1 VLPCEAGGVSDTPT
15 YKILT
20 HPISNI
26 SAQILT
32 LITIPVPNIKFYI
45 NISKTPQ
52 ILTNPIHINFTNF
65 HIFAIIY
72 VVCHT
77 MSHNMPKENIFEEF
91 IKLKTSKKTSFT
103 EQDYWFIFNN
113 YPTRNITTKSI
124 AERLKTSPRTIQ
136 RIIRDIE
143 KFSGNTLKIQRTKTE
158 SNKLIVKNI

>member
-1 VLPCEAGGVSDTPT
+1 
-15 YKILT
+15 
-20 HPISNI
+20 
-26 SAQILT
+26 
-32 LITIPVPNIKFYI
+32 
-45 NISKTPQ
+45 
-52 ILTNPIHINFTNF
+52 
-65 HIFAIIY
+65 
-72 VVCHT
+72 
-77 MSHNMPKENIFEEF
+77 MPKENIFEEF